1 MTQPTAYTKTTNFAS
16 DEANNVGGRSTVRT
30 SNLDAEFDN
39 IALTLRQTL
48 QNLARIQRDDGQLT
62 DGLVE
67 LYNLS
72 TVARLSLQTAFNPR
86 GAWIA
91 STSYAVGDLIEQN
104 ASSYICIVA
113 HSSTVFATDYAAG
126 KWQVLFSSGM
136 VSVADYTALRTYNGT
151 EKSIQVT
158 GYLVGVAPSGFA
170 GTFTRDDGDTT
181 SAENG
186 GTIIVASNGTRW
198 KRVYSGGV
206 DVRWFGAVGDGTLH
220 QLSEYFSSLAA
231 AQAIYPH
238 VTALTQSID
247 WAAFQAAHESLSP
260 SNSSIGGSI
269 LVPANRLGYY
279 LSDTWSIR
287 KRVTIEG
294 ANRAD
299 QNTTT
304 ASKIMWP
311 PDTTGIRCYSTIDS
325 PTGTGADYTRIIN
338 LNLNAQAKNV
348 SGYGIES
355 TCVVHIEHCSVAG
368 FKGHGVY
375 VHGQTGGG
383 ATGVADVSSI
393 TTTQAVSNGGDGFHL
408 QGNDTN
414 VCRIDNC
421 SSRSNAGWGYY
432 DNGAYTNTY
441 LACHEASNVTGS
453 YFSSNSTGL
462 GALYIGCYQE
472 GANTTSLDTNA
483 LVIGGVM
490 NRTGNFGGSIW
501 MSGSMLF
508 NVGSSQRH
516 VFLRNNVEVGRIETD
531 NTLRTFAGAKF
542 GTASI
547 FVDMSAASTTGS
559 MSLAQSITTSSS
571 RMNFSNGNG
580 LVGSIVTNGSATAY
594 NTTSDWRL
602 KYNVAPMTTVT
613 YDMSKLAGLGAH
625 WVKLMALRPV
635 TYNWIADDKPA
646 RGFIAHEFQ
655 EVYPDAVTGKKD
667 ETEVVDVLETQES
680 VDPKTGSVTRQEV
693 KVGEK
698 TVPKYQTLDNSFAI
712 PDIVACLQDLR
723 AELDAVKAEFSAYVA
738 AHP

>member
-91 STSYAVGDLIEQN
+91 STSYAAGDLIEQN

-206 DVRWFGAVGDGTLH
+206 DVRWFGAVGDGTNH
-220 QLSEYFSSLAA
+220 QLSAYFASLAA

-247 WAAFQAAHESLSP
+247 WAAFQAAHNSLGIGVT
-260 SNSSIGGSI
+260 SIGGEI
-269 LVPANRLGYY
+269 AVPATKYGYY
-279 LSDTWSIR
+279 LSDTLQIR
-287 KRVTIEG
+287 KRVTVRG
-294 ANRAD
+294 ANRGE
-299 QNTTT
+299 QQTTS
-304 ASKIMWP
+304 AARLIFP
-311 PDTTGIRCYSTIDS
+311 PNTTGIRLYSVLD
-325 PTGTGADYTRIIN
+325 PANGTSEGADFSN
-338 LNLNAQAKNV
+338 LKALNLWCNNKAG
-348 SGYGIES
+348 SSTGHGIES
-355 TCVVHIEHCSVAG
+355 TCAIVMEDVVARD
-368 FKGHGVY
+368 FAQHGVY
-375 VHGQTGGG
+375 VHGQTGTG
-383 ATGVADVSSI
+383 AYGNVDCSRLVGVRCV
-393 TTTQAVSNGGDGFHL
+393 TNGGDGIHL
-408 QGNDTN
+408 NGNDAN
-414 VCRIDNC
+414 VITLINC
-421 SSRSNAGWGYY
+421 SCANNAGYGYY
-432 DNGAYTNTY
+432 DNAAYCNTY
-441 LACHEASNVTGS
+441 IGCHEAGNTTGS
-453 YFSSNSTGL
+453 YYNLNSTGL
-462 GALYIGCYQE
+462 GGVYVGCYQE
-472 GANTTSLDTNA
+472 GGSAGPNFSAST

-490 NRTGNFGGSIW
+490 ATSGNCGQGINLGGGNLNFNVPTGN
-501 MSGSMLF
+501 
-508 NVGSSQRH
+508 RH
-516 VFLRNNVEVGRIETD
+516 IFTRNNVEVGRIDND
-531 NTLRTFAGAKF
+531 NTLRNFPGAKF
-542 GTASI
+542 GTGSNYIDLTNSAI
-547 FVDMSAASTTGS
+547 GRVDLS
-559 MSLAQSITTSSS
+559 QSITTSSQ
-571 RMNFSNGNG
+571 RMSFINGNG
-580 LVGSIVTNGSATAY
+580 TVGSVSTNGSATAF
-594 NTTSDWRL
+594 NTSSDERL
-602 KYNVAPMTTVT
+602 KQDIIPAPGASVIDSIPVMSFRWKADGTAVT
-613 YDMSKLAGLGAH
+613 WGGIAQQLHAAVGEQIAGLVHVGG
-625 WVKLMALRPV
+625 
-635 TYNWIADDKPA
+635 DD
-646 RGFIAHEFQ
+646 
-655 EVYPDAVTGKKD
+655 
-667 ETEVVDVLETQES
+667 
-680 VDPKTGSVTRQEV
+680 
-693 KVGEK
+693 EK
-698 TVPKYQTLDNSFAI
+698 TEPWAVDWSKAVPPLIKYCQ
-712 PDIVACLQDLR
+712 
-723 AELDAVKAEFSAYVA
+723 ELKAAFDSYVA